1 MLRLFFLQHFPT
13 VAFIFFSFIVG
24 NTYEMASQ
32 QKQYSHTECTT
43 VNSNGENGLTF
54 ENSLTVSSA
63 EVGDFAVSS
72 NK

>member
-1 MLRLFFLQHFPT
+1 
-13 VAFIFFSFIVG
+13 
-24 NTYEMASQ
+24 MASQ
-32 QKQYSHTECTT
+32 QKQYSHTEYTT

>member
-1 MLRLFFLQHFPT
+1 
-13 VAFIFFSFIVG
+13 
-24 NTYEMASQ
+24 MASQ

-43 VNSNGENGLTF
+43 VNSNGEYGLTF

-72 NK
+72 IK